1 MAYVYIVKCD
11 NDSLYTGITTNLE
24 KRMKTHAGFVKS
36 GASKYMKSH
45 KIVSIEAVWECD
57 EYKVAAK
64 LEYAVKRLKRAE
76 KLELIQNPTLV
87 ATLFG
92 NLSEYTF
99 TPLSNVKLSD
109 FVECDKIL

>member
-1 MAYVYIVKCD
+1 MAYVYIVKCE

-24 KRMKTHAGFVKS
+24 KRMKTHAGLVKC

-45 KIVSIEAVWECD
+45 KIISLEAVWECD

-64 LEYAVKRLKRAE
+64 LEYAIKRLKRAD
-76 KLELIQNPTLV
+76 KLRLISDPLLVPTL
-87 ATLFG
+87 FE
-92 NLSEYTF
+92 NLAQYTF

-109 FVECDKIL
+109 FVHE